1 MAQFDI
7 YRNPAPSKGQYP
19 FLLDVQS
26 DILTGLQLRVVVPLA
41 KQSDIH
47 GPLLQGL
54 LQVLD
59 VNGVPLVMLTPML
72 AAIDRSGLGEPV
84 ASVARQRSEII
95 SALDM
100 LFTGA

>member
-7 YRNPAPSKGQYP
+7 YRNRAASKGQYP

-41 KQSDIH
+41 KQSEMR
-47 GPLLQGL
+47 GPLLRGL

-72 AAIDRSGLGEPV
+72 AAIDRASLSEPV
-84 ASVARQRSEII
+84 ASALPQRAEII
-95 SALDM
+95 AALDM